1 MKTSQSTPK
10 KKHGAARIGAGLR
23 SLQQFLAERQ
33 VGIRHQDKDRLI
45 SEYRDW
51 LRHAHESIGEADPSF
66 EPTFKA
72 IATALDLIQ
81 IGATLSHEQ
90 NRDAVYG
97 LHKLIDAR
105 FPASADAPDLKV
117 AA

>member
-72 IATALDLIQ
+72 CADQAGRGSSQEPEI
-81 IGATLSHEQ
+81 
-90 NRDAVYG
+90 RDKAAV
-97 LHKLIDAR
+97 
-105 FPASADAPDLKV
+105 PA
-117 AA
+117 